1 MTNLS
6 RIGGCYIVT
15 HNAITYSFDNL
26 MDALNYILALK
37 GGAR

>member
-6 RIGGCYIVT
+6 RIGGVYIVT
-15 HNAITYSFDNL
+15 HNGIQYDFDNL

-37 GGAR
+37 GESK